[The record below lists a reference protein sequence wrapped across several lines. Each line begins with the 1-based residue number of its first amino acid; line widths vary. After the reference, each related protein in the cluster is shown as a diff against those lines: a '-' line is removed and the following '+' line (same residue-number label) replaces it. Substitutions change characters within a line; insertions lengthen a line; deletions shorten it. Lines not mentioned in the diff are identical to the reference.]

1 MGGEETSC
9 RVGYIFFTMQ
19 IVPNV
24 LVWQNDDATF
34 NGWGRDENWKG
45 WIDLNEDGK
54 IQSEELTNGIAPG
67 RVHAHRATFVAAELR
82 QEKESLEITG
92 LPTGLFR
99 FWEWG
104 RLKHKFN
111 PDWLLPLLPF
121 QGLTLY

>member
-1 MGGEETSC
+1 MGPLAWAKGQSALRQSLSPETESGPQPE
-9 RVGYIFFTMQ
+9 V
-19 IVPNV
+19 
-24 LVWQNDDATF
+24 
-34 NGWGRDENWKG
+34 
-45 WIDLNEDGK
+45 
-54 IQSEELTNGIAPG
+54 SEELTNGIAPG